1 MKSRRGFELS
11 AVSCQLVVAGG
22 LFAFA
27 TNALALDRVP
37 IAVVWMGDA
46 ASLEAGGAQRTVEE
60 VNLQLARTQTAR
72 PIDGTEDRRTLVE
85 GGPATRVQLL
95 LRRAEASFVKLKYTD
110 AARDYEAAE
119 QLLLTDVPFDFL
131 RATLGD
137 VERNLLACY
146 DQLGR
151 ADDAARAAERLSWTA
166 GSNDDMKRLLDR
178 YWVPRS
184 WEPALPPVTV
194 DSEPPGAT
202 VYRDLREL
210 GRAPQTMPGGDPGVD
225 VLDVEAHGFRRAHRE
240 LRAGETT
247 KVALVKEDRLGVLVD
262 AIRAQSPDAKPKD
275 VAAVGRRV
283 GAARVLVL
291 LPDGPKK
298 LLGRWLDVDKATWA
312 PESVR
317 VDASG
322 GAAMEHLALYAA
334 PKEPAGGAPVG
345 AIAAQPAPGAKRSR
359 LGMWG
364 KWYTWALAGGVV
376 ALVVGVLVA
385 SKVGDDSLTVTAS
398 H

>member
-1 MKSRRGFELS
+1 MKRTALVS
-11 AVSCQLVVAGG
+11 A
-22 LFAFA
+22 AFA
-27 TNALALDRVP
+27 ATMLAAGPALAVDRAP

-46 ASLEAGGAQRTVEE
+46 ASLESGGAQRTVED
-60 VNLQLARTQTAR
+60 VNKQLARTPTAR
-72 PIDGTEDRRTLVE
+72 PIDGVEDRRALVD

-95 LRRAEASFVKLKYTD
+95 LRRAEGSFVKLKYAD
-110 AARDYEAAE
+110 AARDYESAE
-119 QLLLTDVPFDFL
+119 QLLLAEVPFDVL
-131 RATLGD
+131 RTTLGD

-151 ADDAARAAERLSWTA
+151 AADAARAAERLSWTA
-166 GSNDDMKRLLDR
+166 GSSEDMKRLVDR

-184 WEPALPPVTV
+184 WEPARPPVTV
-194 DSEPPGAT
+194 ETEPPGAT

-210 GRAPQTMPGGDPGVD
+210 GPAPQTMPGGDPGID
-225 VLDVEAHGFRRAHRE
+225 VLDVEARGFRRAHKE
-240 LRAGETT
+240 LRSGETM

-262 AIRAQSPDAKPKD
+262 AIRAQVPDANPKD

-298 LLGRWLDVDKATWA
+298 LLGRWLDVDKAAWA

-317 VDASG
+317 VDAGG
-322 GAAMEHLALYAA
+322 GAAMERLAMYAA
-334 PKEPAGGAPVG
+334 PKEPAGPPVVAGVAAAP
-345 AIAAQPAPGAKRSR
+345 PEKKKSR
-359 LGMWG
+359 LGAWG
-364 KWYTWALAGGVV
+364 KWYTWVAAGAVV

-385 SKVGDDSLTVTAS
+385 SKVGDDSLTVTAA

>member
-1 MKSRRGFELS
+1 MKRSALVGAGF
-11 AVSCQLVVAGG
+11 AVTMLA
-22 LFAFA
+22 AA
-27 TNALALDRVP
+27 PALAVDRAP

-46 ASLEAGGAQRTVEE
+46 ATLESGGAQRTVEE
-60 VNLQLARTQTAR
+60 VNLQLQRTQTAR
-72 PIDGTEDRRTLVE
+72 PIDGIEDRRALVE

-95 LRRAEASFVKLKYTD
+95 LRRAEASFVKLKYAD

-119 QLLLTDVPFDFL
+119 QLLFDEVPLDVL
-131 RATLGD
+131 RTSIGD

-151 ADDAARAAERLSWTA
+151 GADAARAAERLSWAA
-166 GSNDDMKRLLDR
+166 GSNEDMKRLVDR

-184 WEPALPPVTV
+184 WEPARPPVTV
-194 DSEPPGAT
+194 ESEPPGAT

-210 GRAPQTMPGGDPGVD
+210 GAAPQTMPGGDPAVD
-225 VLDVEAHGFRRAHRE
+225 VIDVEARGYRRAHRE
-240 LRAGETT
+240 LRSGETVH
-247 KVALVKEDRLGVLVD
+247 VALVKEDRLGVLVD
-262 AIRAQSPDAKPKD
+262 AIRAQSPDANPKD

-283 GAARVLVL
+283 GARRVLVL

-298 LLGRWLDVDKATWA
+298 LLGRWLDVDKAAWA
-312 PESVR
+312 AESAR
-317 VDASG
+317 VDAG
-322 GAAMEHLALYAA
+322 GAAAMEHLAMYAA
-334 PKEPAGGAPVG
+334 PKEQAGPPLTVTAP
-345 AIAAQPAPGAKRSR
+345 PPEKKKSR
-359 LGMWG
+359 LGAWG
-364 KWYTWALAGGVV
+364 KWYTWVAAGAVV